1 MNTNNEVLVYCE
13 THPKIETGLTCS
25 RCDRRICP
33 RCMIQTAVG
42 GRCADCGKGK
52 RSPIYD
58 ISIKRY
64 VFVGMAVLFT
74 GTCWGIGWAFLHLT
88 IGWMFF
94 GLGYWILAF
103 LTGYVIGETTTVV
116 ANRKKGSGLTII
128 ATVGVIESSIVS
140 LLVRSQWMDS
150 QFSLQAIVLL
160 VLLSAI
166 ASYFAV
172 NRVR

>member
-1 MNTNNEVLVYCE
+1 
-13 THPKIETGLTCS
+13 
-25 RCDRRICP
+25 
-33 RCMIQTAVG
+33 MIQTAVG
-42 GRCADCGKGK
+42 GRCADCGKGM

-64 VFVGMAVLFT
+64 VFVRMAVLFT
-74 GTCWGIGWAFLHLT
+74 GICWGIGWAFLHLT

-103 LTGYVIGETTTVV
+103 LTGYVIGETTTGV

-140 LLVRSQWMDS
+140 LLVRAQWMDS